1 MSLKHTQFQDSP
13 TMRSY
18 IKVAREKGWIQ
29 EEPLK
34 KEASAPDYQST
45 DNLMENIM
53 KLCRG
58 LRATGFDKYAEE
70 LESKFIQY
78 KQAESAYDVSGET
91 GEDLIDE
98 AHPDGS
104 HKLEGIDSDEAVI
117 ETIIDQR
124 KKILDKIE
132 KMPKGKLSTS
142 AEVIDAVKM
151 VFSQESSESQLEKN
165 IDTHMKVAAD
175 TFNYV
180 DGLIDREGELSY
192 IGGIL
197 GLNPGTGMG
206 KKIPYKIFAQ
216 LMKKDLATRP
226 VTLSLIKTIENQLA
240 LLQEKIEPTFVG
252 GGVATNIWPDVQR
265 GFKKI
270 KDHLQ
275 AAKPSVQKLLGISAD
290 KYLSDTTTESKGIS
304 PATLPATSQPA
315 ANSLMKQFNDNILI
329 LQSWKQIIS
338 HKLPTEMDADEKAIS
353 TDWVDKK
360 IHQISTLRLGFGTL
374 SQEDQTA
381 RAPIYS
387 SQLKKA
393 TEQFPEFKAKWID

>member
-1 MSLKHTQFQDSP
+1 MSLKHAQFQDSP

-78 KQAESAYDVSGET
+78 KRAESVYDVLGET
-91 GEDLIDE
+91 GEDLIDA

-104 HKLEGIDSDEAVI
+104 HKLEGVDSDEAVI

-124 KKILDKIE
+124 KKILEKIE

-165 IDTHMKVAAD
+165 IDTHMKVATD

-192 IGGIL
+192 VGGVL
-197 GLNPGTGMG
+197 GLIPGMGMG
-206 KKIPYKIFAQ
+206 KKVPYKVFAQ
-216 LMKKDLATRP
+216 FMKKDLATRP
-226 VTLSLIKTIENQLA
+226 VSLSLIKNIENQLTS
-240 LLQEKIEPTFVG
+240 LQETIEPTFAG

-270 KDHLQ
+270 RDHLQ

-290 KYLSDTTTESKGIS
+290 KYLSD
-304 PATLPATSQPA
+304 PTSQTKSETLALQPPSLS
-315 ANSLMKQFNDNILI
+315 NNLMKQFNDNILI

-338 HKLPTEMDADEKAIS
+338 HKMPTEMDADEKAS
-353 TDWVDKK
+353 ATDWIDKK

-374 SQEDQTA
+374 SPEDQAA
-381 RAPIYS
+381 RATIYS

>member
-58 LRATGFDKYAEE
+58 LRSTGFDKYAEE

-78 KQAESAYDVSGET
+78 KRAESAYDVSGET
-91 GEDLIDE
+91 GEDLIDA

-104 HKLEGIDSDEAVI
+104 HKLEGVESDESVI
-117 ETIIDQR
+117 ETIIDQHA
-124 KKILDKIE
+124 KIVEKIE
-132 KMPKGKLSTS
+132 KTPHGKLSTS
-142 AEVIDAVKM
+142 SEVIDAVR
-151 VFSQESSESQLEKN
+151 VLLAQESSESQLEKN
-165 IDTHMKVAAD
+165 IDTHMKIAAD

-180 DGLIDREGELSY
+180 DELIGREGELSY
-192 IGGIL
+192 LGGIL
-197 GLNPGTGMG
+197 GLVPGMGMG

-216 LMKKDLATRP
+216 IMKKDLATRP
-226 VTLSLIKTIENQLA
+226 VSLSLIKNIENQLA
-240 LLQEKIEPTFVG
+240 QLQETIEPTFVG
-252 GGVATNIWPDVQR
+252 GGVATNVWPDVQR

-270 KDHLQ
+270 NDHLQ
-275 AAKPSVQKLLGISAD
+275 AAKLPVQKLLGVSAD
-290 KYLSDTTTESKGIS
+290 KYLSD
-304 PATLPATSQPA
+304 PATQTKSETLAPQSAQPS
-315 ANSLMKQFNDNILI
+315 NNLMKQFNDNITI

-338 HKLPTEMDADEKAIS
+338 HKMPNEMDADEKAAGA
-353 TDWVDKK
+353 DWIDKK

-374 SQEDQTA
+374 SPEDQA
-381 RAPIYS
+381 SRANIYS